1 MRVLVVEDIHRH
13 TTLRAAG
20 IELGQLTGTD
30 TREGRIIKLT
40 AKERP
45 VPKVGPAPLS
55 IAPAHA
61 SRAAC
66 HHPWVPRLLRKSP
79 QIIPFFAAVGEK
91 RQSCQAAHIGGSV
104 CVPSALLRHST

>member
-20 IELGQLTGTD
+20 IELDQLTGTI
-30 TREGRIIKLT
+30 TREGRIIKLA

-45 VPKVGPAPLS
+45 VPKAGPAPLS
-55 IAPAHA
+55 IATAHA

-79 QIIPFFAAVGEK
+79 ADYPVFRCRHRKAPEL
-91 RQSCQAAHIGGSV
+91 
-104 CVPSALLRHST
+104 PSRAYRLGARLSRALA